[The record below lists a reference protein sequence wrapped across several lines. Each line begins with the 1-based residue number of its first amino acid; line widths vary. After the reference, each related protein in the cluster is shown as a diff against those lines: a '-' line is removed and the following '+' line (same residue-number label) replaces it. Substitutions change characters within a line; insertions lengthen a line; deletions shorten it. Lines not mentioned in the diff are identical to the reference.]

1 MYNEFDKE
9 EFMMDEE
16 EETPKKKGSEW
27 LTDEELEAE
36 PDLEPEGDDDEDEDN
51 FNKKDLRN
59 SFGKFRNE
67 KKY

>member
-27 LTDEELEAE
+27 LTDEELEAD
-36 PDLEPEGDDDEDEDN
+36 PDLGAEADDEEEDDDDLVEDE
-51 FNKKDLRN
+51 
-59 SFGKFRNE
+59 E
-67 KKY
+67 AMM